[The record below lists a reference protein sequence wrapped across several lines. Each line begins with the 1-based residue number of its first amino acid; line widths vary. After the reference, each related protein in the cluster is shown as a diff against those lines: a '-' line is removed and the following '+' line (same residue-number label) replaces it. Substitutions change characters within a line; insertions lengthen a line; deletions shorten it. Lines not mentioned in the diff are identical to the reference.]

1 MIPRQRRI
9 TIALL
14 LTACVPVLTVTA
26 QTPQKPATAKDV
38 ILSTKTPLGDAS
50 IVAPKGTEVDDPIG
64 DEKEITLREGPF
76 SATVAREDLVF
87 PAPSPSE
94 PAVKTDAG
102 VSPAPAPAASSQP
115 AVSWNDPE
123 AVTAGPRWFED
134 SRILVPAIAAALLGL
149 YSIFATVALVRRPK
163 RHEYD
168 D

>member
-1 MIPRQRRI
+1 MIPRKRRI

-14 LTACVPVLTVTA
+14 LAVCVPVLTVAA

-38 ILSTKTPLGDAS
+38 ILSTKTPLGEAS
-50 IVAPKGTEVDDPIG
+50 IVMPAGTEVDDPIG

-76 SATVAREDLVF
+76 SAPVAREDLVF
-87 PAPSPSE
+87 PPTTPSATAGKADANASPAPSP
-94 PAVKTDAG
+94 
-102 VSPAPAPAASSQP
+102 AATSQP

-134 SRILVPAIAAALLGL
+134 WRILVPAVAAALLGL

>member
-14 LTACVPVLTVTA
+14 LAACVPVLTVAA

-38 ILSTKTPLGDAS
+38 ILSTKTPLGEAS
-50 IVAPKGTEVDDPIG
+50 IVAPKGTEVDDPIS

-87 PAPSPSE
+87 PPTTPSATAGKADANASPAPSP
-94 PAVKTDAG
+94 
-102 VSPAPAPAASSQP
+102 AATSQP

-134 SRILVPAIAAALLGL
+134 WRILVPAVAAALLGL